1 MTNEDFAA
9 SIIAMQGTLYRVT
22 CAILRDHA
30 DREDAVQSAIEKAW
44 RKRALLR
51 DESKMKPWVTR
62 ILVNECYQI
71 LRHQKREAPVETIPD
86 VPAPE
91 GSDPDLY
98 RFFTTLPDTLRLTMV
113 LHYVEGWDVKDVAR
127 IQRIPA
133 GTVKSRL
140 LRGREKLKENEY
152 VKEVLGL

>member
-1 MTNEDFAA
+1 MTNDDFAA
-9 SIIAMQGTLYRVT
+9 RIIAMQGTLYRVT
-22 CAILRDHA
+22 FALLRDHA

-86 VPAPE
+86 GPAPE

-98 RFFTTLPDTLRLTMV
+98 RFFITLPDTLRLTMV

-127 IQRIPA
+127 IQRIPV

-140 LRGREKLKENEY
+140 MRGREKLKENEY
-152 VKEVLGL
+152 VKEALGV

>member
-9 SIIAMQGTLYRVT
+9 RVMAMQGTLYRVS

-44 RKRALLR
+44 RKLGALR
-51 DESKMKPWVTR
+51 EESRLQAWLVR
-62 ILVNECYQI
+62 ILINECYAI
-71 LRHQKREAPVETIPD
+71 LRRQKRETPVDVLPD
-86 VPAPE
+86 APAPE

-98 RFFTTLPDTLRLTMV
+98 RFFTDLPDTLRLTMV

-127 IQRIPA
+127 IQRIPV

-140 LRGREKLKENEY
+140 TRGREKMKENEH
-152 VKEVLGL
+152 VKEVLGR